1 VSHSMGVHS
10 GKHME
15 SFISGQFLTDV
26 PCNNLVFLNTV
37 LSTDIQALPQDV
49 CCCAYKVSSISHNDA
64 VIGHDVLQI
73 VQQFQWIQMLLERF
87 L

>member
-1 VSHSMGVHS
+1 MSQAVISWHFEYCVS
-10 GKHME
+10 
-15 SFISGQFLTDV
+15 I
-26 PCNNLVFLNTV
+26 
-37 LSTDIQALPQDV
+37 DIQALPQDV